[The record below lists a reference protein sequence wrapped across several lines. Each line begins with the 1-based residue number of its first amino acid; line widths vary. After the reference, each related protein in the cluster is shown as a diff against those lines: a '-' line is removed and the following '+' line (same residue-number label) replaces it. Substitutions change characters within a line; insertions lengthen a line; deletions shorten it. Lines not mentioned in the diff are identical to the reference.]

1 MWMESIKNINTIM
14 SQTIIITSD
23 DSSVVNTE
31 DNNQITSLVNITKG
45 NES

>member
-1 MWMESIKNINTIM
+1 MESIKNINTIM